1 MPESSP
7 LDSER
12 AERPAEERAER
23 HDTVERAVE
32 TEAAG
37 AGAAE
42 ASTSGASTA
51 GASTSGAGTSGASTA
66 GAGRPGASTAG
77 AGRPG
82 QGRDEAAVRR
92 FVEHMAMTFDDMG
105 FPRMPARVL
114 VAMMAAD
121 EASLTAGDLA
131 ERLEV
136 SPAAISG
143 AVRYLGHV
151 GLIVREPAP
160 GSRTH
165 RYRLPDDLWY
175 ESSVTRRGLVK
186 SVSDLAEEGVRAL
199 GGRDT
204 PSGRR
209 VGEMGDFYRFV
220 DAELDGLLARWQ
232 ATKKR
237 LAQSD

>member
-1 MPESSP
+1 MSGTTPEAQ
-7 LDSER
+7 LR
-12 AERPAEERAER
+12 AKGS
-23 HDTVERAVE
+23 DTGHGDA
-32 TEAAG
+32 
-37 AGAAE
+37 
-42 ASTSGASTA
+42 TS
-51 GASTSGAGTSGASTA
+51 
-66 GAGRPGASTAG
+66 R
-77 AGRPG
+77 
-82 QGRDEAAVRR
+82 GRDEAGVRR
-92 FVEHMAMTFDDMG
+92 FVEHLAMTLDDLG

-143 AVRYLGHV
+143 AVRYLSHM

-165 RYRLPDDLWY
+165 HYRLPDDVWY
-175 ESSVTRRGLVK
+175 ESSVNRRGSLKV
-186 SVSDLAEEGVRAL
+186 VADLAEEGVQAL
-199 GGRDT
+199 GGRET

-209 VGEMGDFYRFV
+209 VAEMGDFYRFV

-232 ATKKR
+232 ATK
-237 LAQSD
+237 QSNS